1 MTDATSLRLGRQFRL
16 DRGLDTV
23 LDDTGTQP
31 RLPDQRRLLP
41 PSDIQPHEGL
51 DALLAPHNLEQ
62 LLNEALRP
70 RLRDP
75 GILMPGRFAEA
86 LRLARQALARQES
99 SRTVDAARRR
109 RRMRKALQVLDEQE
123 ALHDLLWTYRNALQ
137 QG

>member
-23 LDDTGTQP
+23 LDDTGTRP
-31 RLPDQRRLLP
+31 SLPDRRGLLP
-41 PSDIQPHEGL
+41 PSDIRPHEGL
-51 DALLAPHNLEQ
+51 DELLAPHNLDR
-62 LLNEALRP
+62 LLSEALRP

-75 GILMPGRFAEA
+75 GVLMPARFADA
-86 LRLARQALARQES
+86 LRQARLAFSTQEPT
-99 SRTVDAARRR
+99 RTVDAARRR
-109 RRMRKALQVLDEQE
+109 RRLRKALQVLDEQE